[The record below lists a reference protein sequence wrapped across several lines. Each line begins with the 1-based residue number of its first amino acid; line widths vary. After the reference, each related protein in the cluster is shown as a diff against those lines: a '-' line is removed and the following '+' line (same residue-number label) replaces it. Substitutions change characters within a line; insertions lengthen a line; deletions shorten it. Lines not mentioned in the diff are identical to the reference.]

1 MKAHHPVLRVG
12 LLSTALLVF
21 GPVQAQQVQTLNP
34 VGQTPELLQPD
45 LTPAGTNAAHPTGP
59 DQPTTATAL
68 PGRAAAPMLGEVD
81 LGQSFEPGGQGEE
94 PAARLGTARRAAL
107 AAQQATDKPRTPTGA
122 GAAKVDAQRPA
133 DVPGIE
139 RAVFDRHPVRVALPV
154 QRERLLTLPG
164 PAALH
169 VPHDLDAVA
178 RVEAIDR
185 TVYITALVPFAPI
198 RIVAELIEG
207 GQQIPLDLVAGP
219 QAAQASGELQ
229 VFLASRASASA
240 HGDIAPHAGA
250 SDSAPPAAD
259 MVELTRFA
267 ARMLYAP
274 RRLATPVAGIQQV
287 QVGQQPVPG
296 LLRVARV
303 LAVPMGQW
311 RSAGLYVTAVRLT
324 NQSPM
329 PLELQLEQLRGNWLA
344 ATAQHGRLGVAGSDT
359 DTTAVYLICDR
370 AFESCL

>member
-1 MKAHHPVLRVG
+1 
-12 LLSTALLVF
+12 
-21 GPVQAQQVQTLNP
+21 
-34 VGQTPELLQPD
+34 
-45 LTPAGTNAAHPTGP
+45 
-59 DQPTTATAL
+59 
-68 PGRAAAPMLGEVD
+68 MLGEVD
-81 LGQSFEPGGQGEE
+81 LGQSFESSGQDDE

-107 AAQQATDKPRTPTGA
+107 AAQQATDKPQTQPRAGTPKA
-122 GAAKVDAQRPA
+122 DAQRPA
-133 DVPGIE
+133 DVPGVE

-219 QAAQASGELQ
+219 QAAQASAELQ
-229 VFLASRASASA
+229 VFLAARAPGGVAGQTPS
-240 HGDIAPHAGA
+240 HGVPTHAGA
-250 SDSAPPAAD
+250 ADTAPPAAD

-296 LLRVARV
+296 LLRAARV

-329 PLELQLEQLRGNWLA
+329 PLELQLEQLRGSWLA
-344 ATAQHGRLGVAGSDT
+344 ATAQHGRLGAAGSDT